1 MNVSRHFQF
10 IRSPENEDGAPEPI
24 IENALSVDPAGDP
37 PQPGQPGA
45 DDPSPEPQPDPVHE
59 HGNKGKVPWYMQ
71 RIHEET
77 NKRAGIETEL
87 AQTKRENAE
96 ARALLERLQQG
107 GDKPAPVAPR
117 NDAPDFE
124 TAVEARAAAKLLLK
138 DSTDVRLAGQKEF
151 ADFGDSLAILSAV
164 GATSDEFVGDVI
176 DTDKDTAHKMFDF
189 LAKNPERA
197 AQLVNMPS
205 RRRVAELTRI
215 SMSELAKPA
224 VAKEAAPAPKPAPVS
239 KVPAPKPVLEAA
251 GGVEEVDEDKMSDSQ
266 WSAWRKKQLAKKF
279 G

>member
-1 MNVSRHFQF
+1 MNVSRHFQL
-10 IRSPENEDGAPEPI
+10 IRMAEAEAGTPEPETVV
-24 IENALSVDPAGDP
+24 ENALAGE
-37 PQPGQPGA
+37 A
-45 DDPSPEPQPDPVHE
+45 IPEPEVIPEIVPEPAHE

-77 NKRAGIETEL
+77 NKRAAIETEL
-87 AQTKRENAE
+87 TQTKRERAE
-96 ARALLERLQQG
+96 ALALLERSQQPEG
-107 GDKPAPVAPR
+107 SPAPLSRA
-117 NDAPDFE
+117 DAPDFE
-124 TAVEARAAAKLLLK
+124 SAVEARAAAKLLFK

-151 ADFGDSLAILSAV
+151 TDFGDSLAILSAV

-176 DTDKDTAHKMFDF
+176 DTDKDTAHKMFDY

-215 SMSELAKPA
+215 SMSEITKPVA
-224 VAKEAAPAPKPAPVS
+224 AKEVTPAAKPAPVS

-251 GGVEEVDEDKMSDSQ
+251 GGVDEVDEDKMSDAQ

>member
-1 MNVSRHFQF
+1 MNVFRHLQF
-10 IRSPENEDGAPEPI
+10 IRSPENEDGTPEPEPVV
-24 IENALSVDPAGDP
+24 ENALAGEVVP
-37 PQPGQPGA
+37 EPEPE
-45 DDPSPEPQPDPVHE
+45 PEPQPEPVHE

-71 RIHEET
+71 RIHENQ
-77 NKRAGIETEL
+77 NKADRLQVEL
-87 AQTKRENAE
+87 DKERREKAE
-96 ARALLERLQQG
+96 ALALIDRQAPEGQRTP
-107 GDKPAPVAPR
+107 PAPR
-117 NDAPDFE
+117 TDAPDFE
-124 TAVEARAAAKLLLK
+124 SAVEARAAAKLLFK

-151 ADFGDSLAILSAV
+151 ADFGDSLAILTAV

-215 SMSELAKPA
+215 SMSEIAKP

-251 GGVEEVDEDKMSDSQ
+251 GGVEEVDEDKMSDAQ

>member
-1 MNVSRHFQF
+1 MNVLRHLQF
-10 IRSPENEDGAPEPI
+10 IRMAEAEDGVPAPEEVVP
-24 IENALSVDPAGDP
+24 ENALASEVIPEP
-37 PQPGQPGA
+37 ETVPE
-45 DDPSPEPQPDPVHE
+45 PEPQPEPAHE

-77 NKRAGIETEL
+77 NKRIAAETL
-87 AQTKRENAE
+87 TAQERREKLE
-96 ARALLERLQQG
+96 ALALLERQPADG
-107 GDKPAPVAPR
+107 KPAPTAPR
-117 NDAPDFE
+117 KDEPDFE
-124 TAVEARAAAKLLLK
+124 TAVEARAAQKLLLK

-151 ADFGDSLAILSAV
+151 TDFNDSLAILTAV

-176 DTDKDTAHKMFDF
+176 DTDKDTAHKLFDF

-215 SMSELAKPA
+215 SMSEIAKPVA
-224 VAKEAAPAPKPAPVS
+224 AKEATPAAKPAPVS
-239 KVPAPKPVLEAA
+239 KVPAPKPVLEAVGA
-251 GGVEEVDEDKMSDSQ
+251 VEEVDEDKMSDAH